1 MRMTT
6 GVGRMPWLALAGSLV
21 LAACAT
27 GDRPR
32 AALAQ
37 PLPPPPQAVPYRVTM
52 PVPPPRP
59 LPKLAPV
66 GLTQSIDMLGRMF
79 QGRVGIAVQ
88 SVEDGWVVASNGD
101 MRLPQQSV
109 SKLWVAMTVLDYLDM
124 GRLRLDDPITVGRED
139 ITVFHQPIAYLA
151 LKEGGYQTTVGD
163 LLKRAMTMSDNTAND
178 RLLHYV
184 GGPNAV
190 REMIRRKGLG
200 NIRFGPGER
209 LLQAGTAGLEWKP
222 EYAFGNAF
230 TAARAR
236 LPASTRL
243 SAFEQYVAD
252 PPDGAAPA
260 AIADALAKLKQGRIL
275 SPSSTAHLIS
285 VMESSRTGRA
295 RLRGAMPAGWVLGHK
310 TGTGQD
316 LSSRTAG
323 FNDVGLLT
331 APDGKSYAVA
341 VMIGDTTR
349 PVRER
354 QELMQSVVTA
364 IVANH
369 NGPSIARPA
378 QPATW
383 PPSFTSR

>member
-1 MRMTT
+1 MVFGAGIAR
-6 GVGRMPWLALAGSLV
+6 WSALAGSLV

-32 AALAQ
+32 AALAA
-37 PLPPPPQAVPYRVTM
+37 PPPPAAVPYRVAM

-59 LPKLAPV
+59 LPKPAPV
-66 GLTQSIDMLGRMF
+66 GLIQSIDLLGRMF

-88 SVEDGWVVASNGD
+88 SVEDGWVVERNGD
-101 MRLPQQSV
+101 TRLPQQSV
-109 SKLWVAMTVLDYLDM
+109 SKLWVAMTVLDLRDM
-124 GRLRLDDPITVGRED
+124 GRLRLDDPITVGRD
-139 ITVFHQPIAYLA
+139 DVTVFHQPIAYLA

-163 LLKRAMTMSDNTAND
+163 LLQRAMTASDNTAND

-184 GGPNAV
+184 GGPDAV
-190 REMIRRKGLG
+190 RDMIRRKGLG

-209 LLQAGTAGLEWKP
+209 LLQAGTAGLDWRP

-236 LPASTRL
+236 LPASSRL
-243 SAFEQYVAD
+243 AAFEQYVAD

-260 AIADALAKLKQGRIL
+260 AIAEALVKLKQGRIL
-275 SPSSTAHLIS
+275 SPASTAHLIS
-285 VMESSRTGRA
+285 SMEASRTGKA
-295 RLRGAMPAGWVLGHK
+295 RLRGAVPAGWSFGHK

-316 LSSRTAG
+316 LTGRTAG

-331 APDGKSYAVA
+331 APDGKTYAVA

-354 QELMQSVVTA
+354 QQLMQAVAAAVVA
-364 IVANH
+364 SH
-369 NGPSIARPA
+369 GPAS
-378 QPATW
+378 ATPTPPGW
-383 PPSFTSR
+383 PPTFTR

>member
-1 MRMTT
+1 MRF
-6 GVGRMPWLALAGSLV
+6 GAVKAQWLALASGLV

-27 GDRPR
+27 GDRPK
-32 AALAQ
+32 AALAAA
-37 PLPPPPQAVPYRVTM
+37 PPPAPQIVPYRVAM

-59 LPKLAPV
+59 RPKLAPA
-66 GLTQSIDMLGRMF
+66 GLTRSIDLLGRMF
-79 QGRVGIAVQ
+79 QGRLGIAVQ

-101 MRLPQQSV
+101 VRLPQQSV
-109 SKLWVAMTVLDYLDM
+109 SKLWVAMTVMDFLDM
-124 GRLRLDDPITVGRED
+124 GRLRLSDPITVGRED
-139 ITVFHQPIAYLA
+139 VTVFHQPIAYLA
-151 LKEGGYQTTVGD
+151 LKDGGYQTTVGD

-190 REMIRRKGLG
+190 RDMIRRKGLG

-209 LLQAGTAGLEWKP
+209 LLQAGTAGLEWRP

-236 LPASTRL
+236 LPASSRL
-243 SAFEQYVAD
+243 AAFEQYVAD

-260 AIADALAKLKQGRIL
+260 AIAEALVKLKQGRIL
-275 SPSSTAHLIS
+275 SPAATAHLIS
-285 VMESSRTGRA
+285 TMESSRTGRA

-316 LSSRTAG
+316 LTGRTAG

-331 APDGKSYAVA
+331 APDGKTYAVA

-354 QELMQSVVTA
+354 QELMQSVVSA

-369 NGPSIARPA
+369 GP
-378 QPATW
+378 QPAIAAPPSW
-383 PPSFTSR
+383 PPQFTSR